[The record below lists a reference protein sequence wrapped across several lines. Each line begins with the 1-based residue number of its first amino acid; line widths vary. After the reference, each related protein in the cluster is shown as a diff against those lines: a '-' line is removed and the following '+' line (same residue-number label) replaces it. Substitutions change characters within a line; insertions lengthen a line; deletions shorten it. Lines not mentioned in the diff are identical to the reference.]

1 MALHLSPQEVVAR
14 VHLGKQVEQWL
25 SYYSETDYTIIRW
38 ISVAEEDGQFGV
50 TYFESFDE
58 GDEDFHDI
66 HEFSVI
72 DRENEPYG
80 TTNLFDSVEAAVS
93 FAAENYGAS
102 ADRFVASGMIG
113 EEYKKYLLEKP
124 RS

>member
-1 MALHLSPQEVVAR
+1 MAFYLSPQELIAR
-14 VHLGKQVEQWL
+14 VHLGKQDEQWL
-25 SYYSETDYTIIRW
+25 SYFNEADYTVIKW

-58 GDEDFHDI
+58 GDEDFHDV

-72 DRENEPYG
+72 DPKDEPYG
-80 TTNLFDSVEAAVS
+80 TTHLFDSVEAAVA
-93 FAAENYGAS
+93 FATESYGAS

-113 EEYKKYLLEKP
+113 KEYKKYLLEK
-124 RS
+124 RQS

>member
-1 MALHLSPQEVVAR
+1 MALYLSPQELIAR

-25 SYYSETDYTIIRW
+25 SYFNEADYTVIRW

-58 GDEDFHDI
+58 GDEDFYDI

-72 DRENEPYG
+72 DPEDEPYG
-80 TTNLFDSVEAAVS
+80 TTHLFDSVAAAVA
-93 FAAENYGAS
+93 FADESYGAS
-102 ADRFVASGMIG
+102 ADRFVAFGMIT
-113 EEYKKYLLEKP
+113 EEYRKYLLEKP
-124 RS
+124 